1 MSNDAELVKSIVL
14 SNTNLK
20 RQTRSLSRG
29 RVTSVRPASASLLE
43 ERSSEFEAKT
53 NSRAFDDGLFETC
66 SSSKESRGRLR
77 GRVQYRERQHAVQ
90 PRSQSL
96 VVSENQQNISSNNQL
111 LPCTL
116 SKVKISETENP
127 RKQVTFLPT
136 WQVLPASPKIQLLSY
151 RDFKKPE
158 RNLNTQKSR

>member
-20 RQTRSLSRG
+20 RQARSLSRG
-29 RVTSVRPASASLLE
+29 RVATSVRPASTSLLE
-43 ERSSEFEAKT
+43 DRSSVLEAK
-53 NSRAFDDGLFETC
+53 NENFAETC
-66 SSSKESRGRLR
+66 STKEESRGRLR
-77 GRVQYRERQHAVQ
+77 GRVQYRERQFAVQ

-96 VVSENQQNISSNNQL
+96 AFVSENQQNNSNQL

-151 RDFKKPE
+151 REFKKPE
-158 RNLNTQKSR
+158 RCLEIQKPR